1 MPFPRPGVPGRDAT
15 SKNTTDN
22 QGFFASVVQPDVTG
36 EKVGH
41 FCCWPVP
48 RLRES
53 DRRDCCC
60 FVIATAA
67 LRTSTGTGKVRI
79 YFRRKGQRNI
89 VLTETPGTRSS
100 RPTQRVFRGE
110 LGLPSAIRHAPA
122 RLDSLRWLCAQYYA
136 SAKFK
141 LLAASTQTDRRR
153 ILEAICDVAVNAASS
168 IIPKSDLHRESP
180 AARGDR

>member
-100 RPTQRVFRGE
+100 RPTISASFAANWDCRPRSATLPRGWIHYV
-110 LGLPSAIRHAPA
+110 G
-122 RLDSLRWLCAQYYA
+122 
-136 SAKFK
+136 
-141 LLAASTQTDRRR
+141 
-153 ILEAICDVAVNAASS
+153 
-168 IIPKSDLHRESP
+168 
-180 AARGDR
+180 